1 VNSAWK
7 IEIKGKAL
15 KQLKQIDRQ
24 SQLRIKAFLTGVV
37 VSDPRRQGKALQ
49 GQLKGFWRYR
59 VGSYRLICLIQDER
73 LVVLVLKIAPRG
85 NVYRGN

>member
-1 VNSAWK
+1 LH
-7 IEIKGKAL
+7 IKGKAL

-24 SQLRIKAFLTGVV
+24 SQLRIKAFLDGVV
-37 VSDPRRQGKALQ
+37 VPDPRRQGKALQ
-49 GQLKGFWRYR
+49 GELKGFWRYR

-73 LVVLVLKIAPRG
+73 LVMLELKIGPPG